1 MNSSA
6 ADRSYV
12 SKKPVVVEDRAK
24 SEVMQLGGNPA
35 DRTDLLGQLE
45 IQFGQFKGQTFRW
58 LVQNGLGYSAWM
70 VNSMSRETATSAPLS
85 INKHLFKEYLTLFPE
100 GNEAL
105 ALKAAEKAVKA
116 NPSTQTEVSNASSQE
131 SSQVSSSRKSST
143 NVASLF
149 GRSSLSPQ
157 VLAKRLQP
165 NVESSRKI
173 QSDAKSKPGKNIFCF
188 CGDHERGKYL
198 FTVTIY
204 DLVIEFRL

>member
-1 MNSSA
+1 MNSST

-12 SKKPVVVEDRAK
+12 SKKPDVVEARAK
-24 SEVMQLGGNPA
+24 SEVMRLGGNPA
-35 DRTDLLGQLE
+35 DRTDLLGQFK
-45 IQFGQFKGQTFRW
+45 IQFGQFKGQTFQW

-85 INKHLFKEYLTLFPE
+85 VNKHLFKEYLTLFPE

-116 NPSTQTEVSNASSQE
+116 NPSTQTKVSSA
-131 SSQVSSSRKSST
+131 SSQVSSQVSPSRKLST

-149 GRSSLSPQ
+149 GRSSLLPQ
-157 VLAKRLQP
+157 ALMKRLQP

-173 QSDAKSKPGKNIFCF
+173 QSDAMSKPGKNIFCF
-188 CGDHERGKYL
+188 CEDHE
-198 FTVTIY
+198 
-204 DLVIEFRL
+204 